1 MCLPKDGSTP
11 SFPVGGSPTGVVV
24 GAGVVVVTVVDGAVV
39 VVVTAVVVVVETVVS
54 AAAVVP
60 SAVQCNTENHR
71 LPNLQ
76 R

>member
-24 GAGVVVVTVVDGAVV
+24 GAGVVVVTVVDGT
-39 VVVTAVVVVVETVVS
+39 VVVTAVVVVETVVS

-60 SAVQCNTENHR
+60 SAVQHNTENHR

>member
-39 VVVTAVVVVVETVVS
+39 VVTAVVVVVETVVS